1 MTFELGYSTYALKMM
16 DPFEALPMIREVGYE
31 ALEIA
36 LGDDWPTAPHKF
48 SSEKRGD
55 LAWLTRDLGF
65 PSPIFFGLIDVC
77 APEASRAAER
87 EKTLAKF
94 AMAHELHEGDSP
106 ILMTTTAGHSAPAW
120 DTDKEQIRDR
130 FVELADLA
138 GEHNVLIA
146 IEAHAGTDFETP
158 EKAVW
163 MMKQTQHP
171 NLKLD
176 LDISHFHV
184 EGSAVGHSVDLC
196 APHAAMVH
204 VKDGEKVDGK
214 VQYSLPGAGSIDLT
228 AFVASLKANNLEH
241 LPVFAEVSVQQSGA
255 PGYEP
260 RATAEFTYAALDA
273 ARNAVG

>member
-1 MTFELGYSTYALKMM
+1 MVFVLGYSTYALKMM
-16 DPFEALPMIREVGYE
+16 DPFEALPMIKDVGYE

-36 LGDDWPTAPHKF
+36 LADDWPTAPHKF
-48 SSEKRGD
+48 PPEKRGD
-55 LAWLTRDLGF
+55 LAWLIRDLGF
-65 PSPIFFGLIDVC
+65 PSPLIFGLIDVC
-77 APEASRAAER
+77 APAESQDAER

-94 AMAHELHEGDSP
+94 AMAAELHFDDSP

-120 DTDKEQIRDR
+120 DNGKEQIRDK
-130 FVELADLA
+130 FAELADLA
-138 GEHNVLIA
+138 AEHNVVIA

-163 MMKQTQHP
+163 MMEQTQHL

-176 LDISHFHV
+176 LDVSHFHV
-184 EGSAVGHSVDLC
+184 EGSDVGHSVDLC

-214 VQYSLPGAGSIDLT
+214 VHYSLPGAGSIDLT
-228 AFVASLKANNLEH
+228 AFIASLKANNLEH

-255 PGYEP
+255 AGYQP
-260 RATAEFTYAALDA
+260 RSVAEFTYAALDA
-273 ARNAVG
+273 ARNLVA

>member
-1 MTFELGYSTYALKMM
+1 MTFQLGYSTYALKMM
-16 DPFEALPMIREVGYE
+16 DPFEALPMIKDVGYE

-36 LGDDWPTAPHKF
+36 VADDWPTAPHKF
-48 SSEKRGD
+48 SAQKRAD
-55 LAWLTRDLGF
+55 LASLIRDLGF
-65 PSPIFFGLIDVC
+65 PSPLIFGLIDVC
-77 APEASRAAER
+77 APAEAQAAER

-94 AMAHELHEGDSP
+94 AIAAALHFDDSP

-120 DTDKEQIRDR
+120 DTGKEQIRDR

-138 GEHNVLIA
+138 VEHNVVIA

-163 MMKQTQHP
+163 MMKQTQHD

-176 LDISHFHV
+176 LDVSHFHV
-184 EGSAVGHSVDLC
+184 EGSDVGHSVDLC
-196 APHAAMVH
+196 APHAAMIH
-204 VKDGEKVDGK
+204 VKDGEKVNGK
-214 VQYSLPGAGSIDLT
+214 VQYSLPGAGSIDLN

-241 LPVFAEVSVQQSGA
+241 LPVFAEVSQQQSGA

-260 RATAEFTYAALDA
+260 QAVAEFTYAALDA
-273 ARNAVG
+273 ARVAVG